1 MSSLARSA
9 LRAATLTALSLGV
22 LTGCFGSSGRTCS
35 RPDGTVCTAYT
46 GIAWTDT
53 QVRDI
58 CARDGSTFANGSC
71 AASPYGTCVILD
83 GMVSEAR
90 VHTYGG
96 GLTEAVIEAACCS
109 SGGANA
115 TWVSASGARRPC
127 PSAGGIDEGI

>member
-1 MSSLARSA
+1 MSPTALRFLRVTSLAV
-9 LRAATLTALSLGV
+9 LGLGV
-22 LTGCFGSSGRTCS
+22 LSGCFGSSGRTCS
-35 RPDGTVCTAYT
+35 RPDGAACTAYT

-58 CARDGSTFANGSC
+58 CARDGSTFATGAC
-71 AASPYGTCVILD
+71 AASPYGTCVVLD
-83 GMVSEAR
+83 GSVSEAR

-96 GLTEAVIEAACCS
+96 GATEAIIEGACCA